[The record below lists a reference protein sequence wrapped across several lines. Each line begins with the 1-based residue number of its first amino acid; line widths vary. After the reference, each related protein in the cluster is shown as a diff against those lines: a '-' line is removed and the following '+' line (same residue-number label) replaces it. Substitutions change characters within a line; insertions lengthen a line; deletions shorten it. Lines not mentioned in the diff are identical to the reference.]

1 MSTTRPFKQVLLQA
15 LLQAWNE
22 RGTDASNRLGRILV
36 ALLLLTQIDA
46 VAQCAMCRTTVES
59 SISNGRSNIATGLN
73 TGILYLLAAP
83 YLIVAAIAFLWF
95 RQSKQE
101 QQARLAKLRLRQKV
115 SQLFSN
121 NA

>member
-1 MSTTRPFKQVLLQA
+1 MYKKLFV
-15 LLQAWNE
+15 
-22 RGTDASNRLGRILV
+22 LV

-59 SISNGRSNIATGLN
+59 TISNGRSNIATGLN

-83 YLIVAAIAFLWF
+83 HLIVAAIAFLWF

-101 QQARLAKLRLRQKV
+101 QQARLAKLQLRQKV
-115 SQLFSN
+115 SQLFSSN
-121 NA
+121 S

>member
-1 MSTTRPFKQVLLQA
+1 MYKKLF
-15 LLQAWNE
+15 
-22 RGTDASNRLGRILV
+22 ILI

-46 VAQCAMCRTTVES
+46 IAQCAMCRTTIES

-83 YLIVAAIAFLWF
+83 YLIVGAIAFLWF

-101 QQARLAKLRLRQKV
+101 QQARLAKFQLRQKV
-115 SQLFSN
+115 SQLFSSN
-121 NA
+121 S

>member
-1 MSTTRPFKQVLLQA
+1 MYKKVF
-15 LLQAWNE
+15 
-22 RGTDASNRLGRILV
+22 ILV
-36 ALLLLTQIDA
+36 ALLVLTQIDA
-46 VAQCAMCRTTVES
+46 VAQCAMCRTTIES

>member
-1 MSTTRPFKQVLLQA
+1 MYKKVF
-15 LLQAWNE
+15 
-22 RGTDASNRLGRILV
+22 ILV

>member
-1 MSTTRPFKQVLLQA
+1 MYKNVF
-15 LLQAWNE
+15 
-22 RGTDASNRLGRILV
+22 ILV

-101 QQARLAKLRLRQKV
+101 QEARLAKLRLRQKV

>member
-1 MSTTRPFKQVLLQA
+1 MYKKIF
-15 LLQAWNE
+15 
-22 RGTDASNRLGRILV
+22 IIV

>member
-1 MSTTRPFKQVLLQA
+1 MYKKVF
-15 LLQAWNE
+15 
-22 RGTDASNRLGRILV
+22 ILV

-46 VAQCAMCRTTVES
+46 VAQCAMCRTTIES

-83 YLIVAAIAFLWF
+83 YLIVGAIAFLWF

-101 QQARLAKLRLRQKV
+101 QQARLAKLQLRQKV
-115 SQLFSN
+115 SQLFSSN
-121 NA
+121 S

>member
-1 MSTTRPFKQVLLQA
+1 MYKKLI
-15 LLQAWNE
+15 
-22 RGTDASNRLGRILV
+22 ILV

-59 SISNGRSNIATGLN
+59 TISNGRSNIATGLN

-101 QQARLAKLRLRQKV
+101 QQARLAKLQLRQKV
-115 SQLFSN
+115 SQLFSSN
-121 NA
+121 S

>member
-1 MSTTRPFKQVLLQA
+1 MYKTFF
-15 LLQAWNE
+15 
-22 RGTDASNRLGRILV
+22 ILV
-36 ALLLLTQIDA
+36 ALVLLMQIDA

-59 SISNGRSNIATGLN
+59 TISNGRSNIATGLN
-73 TGILYLLAAP
+73 TGILYLLSAP

-101 QQARLAKLRLRQKV
+101 QQARLAKLQLRKKV

-121 NA
+121 NS

>member
-1 MSTTRPFKQVLLQA
+1 MYKKYFLF
-15 LLQAWNE
+15 
-22 RGTDASNRLGRILV
+22 V

-46 VAQCAMCRTTVES
+46 VAQCAMCRTTIES
-59 SISNGRSNIATGLN
+59 SISNGRTNIATGLN

-101 QQARLAKLRLRQKV
+101 QQARLAKLQLRQKV

-121 NA
+121 HS